1 MTTAKKSDCA
11 PCMSPSRESL
21 LEENIRLNQELAE
34 LRDSEERLE
43 DQAENLVNLAEDL
56 DAARADMQNLV
67 HQRDRFFSIIAHDLR
82 SPFNAL
88 LGFTELLATQA
99 ENLPRASMQEYA
111 QLAHAA
117 GRQTHKL
124 LENLLEWSRLQT
136 GSITY
141 RPEHFKLP
149 EKIEESVAI
158 FQAAAAAKRIKLFT
172 TVKIKDAVDGDPI
185 MVDTILR
192 NLIDNAIK
200 FTPEGGEIEVSATQ
214 DLTSVHLAVRDSG
227 VGMPAETVA
236 RLFKLDDK
244 VSTTGTNGEPS
255 SGLGLQL
262 CHELAVLHGAPIT
275 VESHLGQGS
284 VFSFT
289 LALASEA

>member
-1 MTTAKKSDCA
+1 MQDTDNIPTQQ
-11 PCMSPSRESL
+11 SL
-21 LEENIRLNQELAE
+21 LEEIANLKHDLAIH
-34 LRDSEERLE
+34 RDTEARLE
-43 DQAENLVNLAEDL
+43 RHASELVGIAEDL
-56 DAARADMQNLV
+56 DATRADLQNLV

-88 LGFTELLATQA
+88 LGFTELLASQSQS
-99 ENLPRASMQEYA
+99 LPRASIQEYA
-111 QLAHAA
+111 NLAHVA

-141 RPEHFKLP
+141 NPASFLLTD
-149 EKIEESVAI
+149 IAQDAVAL
-158 FQAAAAAKRIKLFT
+158 FNATAAAKDINLHSDIE
-172 TVKIKDAVDGDPI
+172 VSSAVMGDPI

-200 FTPEGGEIEVSATQ
+200 FTPKGGEILVSAKQVDHRVTI
-214 DLTSVHLAVRDSG
+214 TVRDNG
-227 VGMPAETVA
+227 VGISSKNIA

-244 VSTTGTNGEPS
+244 VSTSGTDGELS

-262 CHELAVLHGAPIT
+262 CHELAALHGGPIT
-275 VESHLGQGS
+275 V
-284 VFSFT
+284 
-289 LALASEA
+289 

>member
-1 MTTAKKSDCA
+1 MNAQKKSDSSACA
-11 PCMSPSRESL
+11 SPSQKTL
-21 LEENIRLNQELAE
+21 LEENTRLNHKLAE

-43 DQAENLVNLAEDL
+43 TQAEGLVRLAEDL

-82 SPFNAL
+82 CPFNAL

-99 ENLPRASMQEYA
+99 QNLPRASVQEYA
-111 QLAHAA
+111 NLAHVA

-141 RPEHFKLP
+141 RREPFKLP
-149 EKIEESVAI
+149 EKIDESVAL
-158 FQAAAAAKRIKLFT
+158 FGAAAAAKHIKLFMNID
-172 TVKIKDAVDGDPI
+172 VQDAVDGDPI

-200 FTPEGGEIEVSATQ
+200 FTPEGGEIEVSAAQ
-214 DLTSVHLAVRDSG
+214 HADSVQLAVRDSG
-227 VGMPAETVA
+227 VGMSAETIA

-244 VSTTGTNGEPS
+244 VSTTGTNGEAS

-262 CHELAVLHGAPIT
+262 CHELAELHGGPIA
-275 VESHLGQGS
+275 VESQVGQGTT
-284 VFSFT
+284 FSFT
-289 LALASEA
+289 LPLASEA